1 MDHRARGPPDDLV
14 DVESADLP
22 EHAFR
27 ERGGTTYWAIDGRIL
42 TIGIEEQR
50 RADHV
55 FLAELGDERH
65 IVARAESYACGELA
79 FAAFV
84 PRPEGY
90 WLVSPSGCFVG
101 LDAQLARTDPL
112 DLKEHLRRR
121 GSRGMGWDEHRH
133 FWLLQ
138 WVRYGLLVV
147 LAMAFML
154 AWLTKKRS
162 WDRAPVLARPLLL
175 SSLLYTAT
183 AAWALAQI
191 VDLLR

>member
-1 MDHRARGPPDDLV
+1 
-14 DVESADLP
+14 
-22 EHAFR
+22 
-27 ERGGTTYWAIDGRIL
+27 
-42 TIGIEEQR
+42 
-50 RADHV
+50 
-55 FLAELGDERH
+55 LAELGRERH
-65 IVARAESYACGELA
+65 SVARAESYACRELA